1 MASRHNAAGSL
12 RKTVL
17 VRGLELL
24 IETASPIAFLFTGLI
39 SLAQTPTN
47 GAQEKNFNASEVHV
61 LPVQG
66 NVYLLAGAGGNIGLQ
81 TGKDGLVLV
90 DTGLAGM
97 ANQTIAAI
105 RTVSKDPI
113 HVIINTDADPDHVG
127 ANAAISKVSSNITDN
142 NFLSDIA
149 GSSIMPGAKIVAHL
163 AVLNRMSSQ
172 DGDRPA
178 RPGEGWPSDEYSTK
192 EKKLFL
198 NGEAVVLYHEPAAH
212 TDGDSIVFFRRSDVI
227 SVGDLFDVDRYPVID
242 LHRGGSIQGL
252 IAALN
257 HIIELAVPAD
267 KQEGGTYIIPGH
279 GRLCDQA
286 DIVEYQTMVTIIRDR
301 IQDMI
306 GKGMTLDQV
315 KQAKP
320 TFDYDVHYGQTS
332 GPWTTEMFIEAV
344 YRSLSKK

>member
-1 MASRHNAAGSL
+1 MAIRHREMATLAL
-12 RKTVL
+12 F
-17 VRGLELL
+17 LL
-24 IETASPIAFLFTGLI
+24 TSSI
-39 SLAQTPTN
+39 SLAQTS
-47 GAQEKNFNASEVHV
+47 GVQV
-61 LPVQG
+61 LPVRG
-66 NVYLLAGAGGNIGLQ
+66 NVFMLVGAGGNITLQ
-81 TGKDGLVLV
+81 IGKDGLVLV
-90 DTGLAGM
+90 DTGRAEM
-97 ANQTIAAI
+97 ADQTLAAI
-105 RTVSKDPI
+105 RTVSKRPI

-127 ANAAISKVSSNITDN
+127 GNPGISKVATNITDN
-142 NFLSDIA
+142 NFMADIA
-149 GSSIMPGAKIVAHL
+149 GSSVMPGAKIVSHL
-163 AVLNRMSSQ
+163 RVLDRMSSP

-178 RPGEGWPSDEYSTK
+178 RPGAGWPSDEYTTK

-227 SVGDLFDVDRYPVID
+227 SAGDLFDVDRYPVID
-242 LHRGGSIQGL
+242 LRRGGSIQG
-252 IAALN
+252 IVAGLN

-286 DIVEYQTMVTIIRDR
+286 DIVEYQTMLTIIRDR

-306 GKGMTLDQV
+306 GRGMTLDQV

-320 TFDYDVHYGQTS
+320 TFDYDVHYGATS

-344 YRSLSKK
+344 YRSLNKK

>member
-1 MASRHNAAGSL
+1 MAGTSKSRRWLSVFGIF
-12 RKTVL
+12 
-17 VRGLELL
+17 LL
-24 IETASPIAFLFTGLI
+24 TALL
-39 SLAQTPTN
+39 SLAQTPAN
-47 GAQEKNFNASEVHV
+47 GTQEQEARASGVHV

-66 NVYLLAGAGGNIGLQ
+66 NVYMLTGAGGNIALQ

-90 DTGLAGM
+90 DTGLAEN
-97 ANQTIAAI
+97 ADQTLAAI
-105 RTVSKDPI
+105 RMVSKDPI
-113 HVIINTDADPDHVG
+113 RFIIDTDADPDHVG
-127 ANAAISKVSSNITDN
+127 GNAAISKVASTIADN
-142 NFLSDIA
+142 SFIADIA
-149 GSSIMPGAKIVAHL
+149 GSSVMPGAKIVAQL
-163 AVLNRMSSQ
+163 AVLNRMSSK

-178 RPGEGWPSDEYSTK
+178 TPGAGWPSDEYSTK

-227 SVGDLFDVDRYPVID
+227 SAGDLFDVDRYPVID
-242 LHRGGSIQGL
+242 LQRGGSIQG
-252 IAALN
+252 IISGLN

-286 DIVEYQTMVTIIRDR
+286 DIVEYQTMLTIVRDC
-301 IQDMI
+301 IQEMI
-306 GKGMTLDQV
+306 GRGMTLDQV

-344 YRSLSKK
+344 YKSLSKK

>member
-1 MASRHNAAGSL
+1 MSAQVKTWLLHGCPLLLLCSIAAAEMFWLTNS
-12 RKTVL
+12 
-17 VRGLELL
+17 
-24 IETASPIAFLFTGLI
+24 
-39 SLAQTPTN
+39 SLAQTPEDGTQKQDA
-47 GAQEKNFNASEVHV
+47 GAAHVHV

-66 NVYLLAGAGGNIGLQ
+66 NVYMLTGAGGNIALQ

-90 DTGLAGM
+90 DSGLAEM
-97 ANQTIAAI
+97 ADQTLAAI
-105 RTVSKDPI
+105 RTVSKAPI
-113 HVIINTDADPDHVG
+113 HFIINTDADRDHVG
-127 ANAAISKVSSNITDN
+127 GNAAISKVATTISDN
-142 NFLSDIA
+142 NFVADIA
-149 GSSIMPGAKIVAHL
+149 GSSVMPGAKIVAHL
-163 AVLNRMSSQ
+163 AVLNRMSSP

-178 RPGEGWPSDEYSTK
+178 TPGAGWPSDEYSTK

-227 SVGDLFDVDRYPVID
+227 SAGDLFDVDRYPVID
-242 LHRGGSIQGL
+242 LQRGGNIQGI
-252 IAALN
+252 IAGLN

-286 DIVEYQTMVTIIRDR
+286 DIVEYQTMLTIIRDR

-306 GKGMTLDQV
+306 SRGMTLDQV
-315 KQAKP
+315 KQQKP
-320 TFDYDVHYGQTS
+320 TFDYDVHYGQMS

-344 YRSLSKK
+344 YKSLSKK

>member
-1 MASRHNAAGSL
+1 MADESKARRPLGVFGVFSLAA
-12 RKTVL
+12 
-17 VRGLELL
+17 LL
-24 IETASPIAFLFTGLI
+24 G
-39 SLAQTPTN
+39 LAQTNATKE
-47 GAQEKNFNASEVHV
+47 QEAGGSGVHV

-66 NVYLLAGAGGNIGLQ
+66 NVYMLTGAGGNIALQ

-90 DTGLAGM
+90 DTGLAEN
-97 ANQTIAAI
+97 ADQTLAAI

-113 HVIINTDADPDHVG
+113 RFIINTDADRDHVG
-127 ANAAISKVSSNITDN
+127 GNVAISNVASTIADK
-142 NFLSDIA
+142 NFTADIA
-149 GSSIMPGAKIVAHL
+149 GSSVMPGAKIVAHL
-163 AVLNRMSSQ
+163 AVLNRMSSK

-178 RPGEGWPSDEYSTK
+178 TPGAGWPSDEYSTK

-227 SVGDLFDVDRYPVID
+227 SVGDLFDVDRYPVVD
-242 LHRGGSIQGL
+242 LQRGGSIQG
-252 IAALN
+252 IISGLN

-286 DIVEYQTMVTIIRDR
+286 DIVEYQTMLTIVRDR

-306 GKGMTLDQV
+306 GRGMTLDQV

-344 YRSLSKK
+344 YKSLGKK

>member
-1 MASRHNAAGSL
+1 ML
-12 RKTVL
+12 
-17 VRGLELL
+17 LL
-24 IETASPIAFLFTGLI
+24 ITGLAF
-39 SLAQTPTN
+39 AQIPSSK
-47 GAQEKNFNASEVHV
+47 AQENNEVHV
-61 LPVQG
+61 LPVRG
-66 NVYLLAGAGGNIGLQ
+66 KVYMLVGAGGNITLQ

-90 DTGLAGM
+90 DTGPAGM
-97 ANQTIAAI
+97 ADQTLAAI
-105 RTVSKDPI
+105 RAVSKDPI
-113 HVIINTDADPDHVG
+113 RFIINTNADPDHVG
-127 ANAAISKVSSNITDN
+127 GNVPISKVASTITDD

-149 GSSIMPGAKIVAHL
+149 GSSVMPGAKIVAHL

-198 NGEAVVLYHEPAAH
+198 NGEAVVLYHEPASH

-227 SVGDLFDVDRYPVID
+227 SVGDLFDVDHYPVID
-242 LHRGGSIQGL
+242 LQRGGSIQGL
-252 IAALN
+252 VAALN
-257 HIIELAVPAD
+257 HIIGLTVPAD
-267 KQEGGTYIIPGH
+267 KEEGGTYIVPGH

-301 IQDMI
+301 IQDMV

-315 KQAKP
+315 RQAKP
-320 TFDYDVHYGQTS
+320 TFDYDVHYGETS

-344 YRSLSKK
+344 YRSLRKK